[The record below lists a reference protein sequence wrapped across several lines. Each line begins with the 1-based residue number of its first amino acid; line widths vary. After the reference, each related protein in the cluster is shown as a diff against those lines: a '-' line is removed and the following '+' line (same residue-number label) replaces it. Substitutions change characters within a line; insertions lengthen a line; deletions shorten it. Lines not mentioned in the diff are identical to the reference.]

1 MQAFADVCTASVRST
16 DLIGRYGGEEFV
28 LFLPGATQD
37 RAENIA
43 TEISRRMAALPTP
56 EGVVFPPT
64 ISYGV
69 TSSIPAAADLNFMI
83 EVADAALYSAKA
95 QGRNRIVGAD
105 RPPKAATIADEA
117 RS

>member
-1 MQAFADVCTASVRST
+1 MTGVQTC
-16 DLIGRYGGEEFV
+16 
-28 LFLPGATQD
+28 
-37 RAENIA
+37 
-43 TEISRRMAALPTP
+43 ALPISEVP
-56 EGVVFPPT
+56 EGVSFPT

-69 TSSIPAAADLNFMI
+69 TASTPAAPDLTSMI

-105 RPPKAATIADEA
+105 RLQAATIADEA